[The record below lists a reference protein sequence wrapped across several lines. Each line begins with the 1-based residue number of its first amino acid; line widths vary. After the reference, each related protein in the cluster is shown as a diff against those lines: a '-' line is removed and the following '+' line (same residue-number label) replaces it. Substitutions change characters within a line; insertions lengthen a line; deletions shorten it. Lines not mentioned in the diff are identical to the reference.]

1 MIKDVGNHKRV
12 NRRRQNARKQNTC
25 RRDMCRENTCREN
38 ARGQNTGRQNAEPAL
53 WTGTDPDETVFV
65 SQGRGTTPGQPHA
78 VEKVVLRDKACELQ
92 QASPHVVDADQAA
105 FTR

>member
-1 MIKDVGNHKRV
+1 
-12 NRRRQNARKQNTC
+12 
-25 RRDMCRENTCREN
+25 MCRENTCREN